1 MTGIIENMKKDK
13 TSLKEKILQ
22 ELKASAD
29 RDYQKAKEALESS
42 QTYANDEELH
52 SEGKY
57 DTRSIEAG
65 QLANG
70 QRKRVHEL
78 EQTVALLDEIDITH
92 TPSEVSVGSLLE
104 IETEKLKRLYFIS
117 STVGGTVLNIENDPI
132 LIISAFSPLA
142 SGAIGLQT
150 GESFEVETPSKL
162 RTYEI
167 VSIWESL
174 PNKC

>member
-1 MTGIIENMKKDK
+1 
-13 TSLKEKILQ
+13 
-22 ELKASAD
+22 
-29 RDYQKAKEALESS
+29 
-42 QTYANDEELH
+42 
-52 SEGKY
+52 
-57 DTRSIEAG
+57 
-65 QLANG
+65 
-70 QRKRVHEL
+70 
-78 EQTVALLDEIDITH
+78 
-92 TPSEVSVGSLLE
+92 
-104 IETEKLKRLYFIS
+104 
-117 STVGGTVLNIENDPI
+117 NDPI